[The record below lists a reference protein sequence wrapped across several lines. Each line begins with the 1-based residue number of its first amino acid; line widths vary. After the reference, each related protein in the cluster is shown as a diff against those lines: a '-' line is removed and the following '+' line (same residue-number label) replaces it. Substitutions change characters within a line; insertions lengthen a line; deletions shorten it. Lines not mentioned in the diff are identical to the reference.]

1 MKRGAI
7 FDMDGTLFDT
17 EKLYR
22 RAWLE
27 AAPEFGEEKNYELPT
42 AISGTNLGEE
52 SLQIIR
58 RFFPNIDAESYLA
71 RVLELVDDWRK
82 KNLELMTGV
91 EEILQFFKASG
102 VKMAVASSAP
112 VEVIEENLLRANLRG
127 YFEVLVGGDMVA
139 KGKPAPDIFL
149 LAAEKLN
156 LEPSDCYIFE
166 DSLNGIRSAYSSGG
180 AAIMI
185 PDQVQPTEEIKKLCT
200 AIFPNLNAACQA
212 VKEVALKAQA

>member
-22 RAWLE
+22 QAWLDVAE
-27 AAPEFGEEKNYELPT
+27 EIGEEKNYELPT

-58 RFFPNIDAESYLA
+58 RFYPNIDAEAYLA
-71 RVLELVDDWRK
+71 RVLEEVRAAAE
-82 KNLELMTGV
+82 KNLELMAGV
-91 EEILQFFKASG
+91 EEILKFFQAAE

-112 VEVIEENLLRANLRG
+112 VEVIEKNLTRSDLRDC
-127 YFEVLVGGDMVA
+127 FEVLVGGDMVSN
-139 KGKPAPDIFL
+139 GKPAPDIFL
-149 LAAEKLN
+149 LAAKKLN
-156 LEPSDCYIFE
+156 LAPSDCYIFE
-166 DSLNGIRSAYSSGG
+166 DSFNGIRAANSSGG

-185 PDQVQPTEEIKKLCT
+185 PDTVQPTEEIKKICA
-200 AIFPNLNAACQA
+200 AIYPNLTEA
-212 VKEVALKAQA
+212 KLSIERGEI

>member
-22 RAWLE
+22 QAWLDVAE
-27 AAPEFGEEKNYELPT
+27 EIGEEKNYELPT

-58 RFFPNIDAESYLA
+58 RFYPNIDAEAYLA
-71 RVLELVDDWRK
+71 RVLEEVRAAAE
-82 KNLELMTGV
+82 KNLELMAGV
-91 EEILQFFKASG
+91 EEILKFFQAAE

-112 VEVIEENLLRANLRG
+112 VEVIEKNLTRSDLRDC
-127 YFEVLVGGDMVA
+127 FEVLVGGDMVSN
-139 KGKPAPDIFL
+139 GKPAPDIFL
-149 LAAEKLN
+149 LAAKKLN
-156 LEPSDCYIFE
+156 LAPSDCYVFE
-166 DSLNGIRSAYSSGG
+166 DSFNGIRAANSSGG

-185 PDQVQPTEEIKKLCT
+185 PDTVQPTEEIKKICA
-200 AIFPNLNAACQA
+200 AIYPNLTEA
-212 VKEVALKAQA
+212 KLSIERGEI